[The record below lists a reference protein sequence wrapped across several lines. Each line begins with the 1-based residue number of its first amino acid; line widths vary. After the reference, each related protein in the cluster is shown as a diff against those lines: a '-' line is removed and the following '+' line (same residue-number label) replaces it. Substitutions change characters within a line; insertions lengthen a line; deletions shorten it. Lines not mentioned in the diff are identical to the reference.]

1 MQIKRL
7 AALSLAAILATT
19 MLTACPWDKEG
30 GNSDDD
36 SQITTDENRPGH
48 TGSDDND
55 DSDDTSDDDDSKVTI
70 TEDENGN
77 TIEKGD
83 GYTRTETP
91 DGEVSYTVTNAA
103 GLLTWASEA
112 PAESLFSVDC
122 TLLEDIDMAGYSWT
136 PVGTTPNTNF
146 YNGTFDGNGKCIENL
161 HVESDDTGGLFAY
174 AGLDGC
180 IIKNL
185 TLNNA
190 TISGRG
196 KAGGIV
202 GVATSEVSVIGCTVT
217 NSTITATNGN
227 AGGIAGQIENSS
239 KVIGCMVSNS
249 TIEDSSG
256 KAGGIVGFTEES
268 DDGEIIACCFVG
280 NADKNKNL
288 DGGIVGG
295 ISVGNIGIFYPF
307 YSCYWSGQ
315 PDVVADIWYPTNVDG
330 GTDQPAPDNY
340 TGAYKIG
347 EQANGKEVT
356 WSDAVTAM
364 NSALSGYEC
373 SYTANG
379 NNPPTLNT
387 GTGSAA
393 NQLAGRL
400 GLSWP
405 F

>member
-30 GNSDDD
+30 GNSVDD
-36 SQITTDENRPGH
+36 SQITADENRPGH

-77 TIEKGD
+77 KIEKGD

-91 DGEVSYTVTNAA
+91 ATGSSDGKISYTVTNAA
-103 GLLTWASEA
+103 GLVKWASEA
-112 PAESLFSVDC
+112 PAERPFSVDC

-136 PVGTTPNTNF
+136 PVCPDSS
-146 YNGTFDGNGKCIENL
+146 YPYMGTFDGNGKCIENL
-161 HVESDDTGGLFAY
+161 HVESNDNGGLFAY
-174 AGLDGC
+174 VGPDGC
-180 IIKNL
+180 VKNL

-190 TISGRG
+190 TISGG
-196 KAGGIV
+196 AYTGGIV
-202 GVATSEVSVIGCTVT
+202 GSILLSSQSETFS
-217 NSTITATNGN
+217 
-227 AGGIAGQIENSS
+227 
-239 KVIGCMVSNS
+239 
-249 TIEDSSG
+249 
-256 KAGGIVGFTEES
+256 FH
-268 DDGEIIACCFVG
+268 
-280 NADKNKNL
+280 
-288 DGGIVGG
+288 
-295 ISVGNIGIFYPF
+295 
-307 YSCYWSGQ
+307 SCYWSGQ
-315 PDVVADIWYPTNVDG
+315 PEKVATILAA
-330 GTDQPAPDNY
+330 TDEGYQPAPDNY

-347 EQANGKEVT
+347 KQEDGSEVT
-356 WSDAVTAM
+356 WGDAVTAM